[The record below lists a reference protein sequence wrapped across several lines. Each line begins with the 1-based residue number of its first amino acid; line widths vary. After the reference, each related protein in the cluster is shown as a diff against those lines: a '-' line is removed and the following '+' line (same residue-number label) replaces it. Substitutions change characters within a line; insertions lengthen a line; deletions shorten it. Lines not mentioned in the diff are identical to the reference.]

1 MNWRMFLRRA
11 WEFLYPPY
19 ELLRYGPTG
28 DLEPE
33 ESTDTLFRGKKSV
46 AQDVQQSHMAIA
58 EAIYKSEIDR
68 KKNIEDKAGNFL
80 AGVGISSSILI
91 ALPAVLTEK
100 INAPL
105 YLKVMMLTIF
115 MIAVGYLVVAAI
127 YAVKVR
133 ARAPHYVLNSASL
146 ESFAL
151 TATDFRRQWA
161 LHLIDLARRNE
172 PLLILKANQLYLAE
186 KTFLRGVVA
195 ASVGGLLL
203 GIFAIAYPKAQA
215 NPTGMMDAFGA
226 QESAVLSSS
235 IASCLN
241 SNANLSL
248 QLAAEGKAAGELKA
262 ELAANLKTV
271 AALKAQLE
279 GRKLVSQRNSSAQAY
294 PAHPKKVSRKCSSS
308 SKAEPIEGN
317 PAAEKTSSPPS

>member
-1 MNWRMFLRRA
+1 MNWCVFMRRL

-19 ELLRYGPTG
+19 ELLRYGSTSSL
-28 DLEPE
+28 DPE
-33 ESTDTLFRGKKSV
+33 EPANTLFRGKKAI

-58 EAIYKSEIDR
+58 ETIYKSELDR
-68 KKNIEDKAGNFL
+68 KKNLEDKAGNFL

-105 YLKVMMLTIF
+105 YLKVMMLIIF
-115 MIAVGYLVVAAI
+115 VIAVGYLVVAAI

-133 ARAPHYVLNSASL
+133 ARAPQYVLNSASL

-195 ASVGGLLL
+195 ASIGGLLL
-203 GIFAIAYPKAQA
+203 GIFAIAYPKTQA
-215 NPTGMMDAFGA
+215 NPTGIVDAVGA
-226 QESAVLSSS
+226 QESTVLTST

-241 SNANLSL
+241 SNAYLSM
-248 QLAAEGKAAGELKA
+248 QLATEGKAEVELRA
-262 ELAANLKTV
+262 ELAASLKAQ
-271 AALKAQLE
+271 AALKAQLD
-279 GRKLVSQRNSSAQAY
+279 GKKLVLQRQSSAPANSAYPKKGSQR
-294 PAHPKKVSRKCSSS
+294 CSSRS
-308 SKAEPIEGN
+308 RAEPIDQN
-317 PAAEKTSSPPS
+317 SVVEKM